1 MPVCMRKKETAFYS
15 CWATENVLA
24 EHNSPDK
31 GKGASEQRTQFF
43 FTTKLLVAAR
53 TIGTVATEF
62 TIFLPLLRM
71 KIDEMNKVTKW

>member
-1 MPVCMRKKETAFYS
+1 MYLQSTIHLIKVRE
-15 CWATENVLA
+15 LA
-24 EHNSPDK
+24 NNGRS
-31 GKGASEQRTQFF
+31 FF
-43 FTTKLLVAAR
+43 STTKLLVAAR